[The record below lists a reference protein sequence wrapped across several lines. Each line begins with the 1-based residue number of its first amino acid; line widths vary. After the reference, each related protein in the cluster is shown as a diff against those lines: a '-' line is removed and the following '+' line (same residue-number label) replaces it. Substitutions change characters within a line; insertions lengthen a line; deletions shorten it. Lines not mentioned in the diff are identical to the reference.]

1 MNLKPL
7 KATSSQIKLYL
18 GPPSLK
24 HNKSSIWVE
33 RSNFYCAPVLGNTK
47 GNSGSKSE
55 YLIVGFDTEFKT
67 SEAPIRHSDLGL
79 EDTQIKN
86 LILSY
91 QFSAKLGDFAWEGIC
106 CPKDGERIT
115 LGEFM
120 VFVLGEGR
128 KNNPKLVYPK
138 KIYLVGHFTR
148 ADIPA
153 FADFVELTGFMTNV
167 RSTFLSTDTPIS
179 VSIDFEDQEDNVDLN
194 VFIRDTMLLTP
205 AASKSLKALGELVG
219 IPKLMLSENSEK
231 QKFMIRNMD
240 LVREKDW
247 ELFKRYAINDA
258 HICLKYIEMLIE
270 RYKSLTGK
278 NGIPVT
284 LTSIGVELLM
294 ADWRDRYKDDQYV
307 QGREIVKEKYW
318 KKKQG
323 GYNNFKKSVLI
334 EEVYRHREFVTECYH
349 GGRNEQFWF
358 GPSYE
363 GNWTDFDLVSAYPTA
378 MALIGKPRWKE
389 IRQCSDVDE
398 MTPITLG
405 FASVKFKFPNNIR
418 YPTIPVRTDN
428 GLIFPLEGVSCC
440 AAPEIY
446 LAKQL
451 GAEIEIRYGLIVPC
465 DPEELIFGEFIKYC
479 ISERNKAGK
488 KTLNGLFWKELS
500 NSTYGKTAQGLR
512 EKRVYDMRD
521 RSIKALPKSKITNP
535 YFAAYITSFVR
546 AVLGEVINAV
556 PSKRMVFS
564 CTTDGFLTDATE
576 GELQRVQRN
585 GSLTQLYAKS
595 QEYLTGASSVLER
608 KHGVKQLLG
617 WRTRGQATLVA
628 GEPKAGEH
636 DYNIV
641 LAKGGIYTR
650 PELEGDEEQNEE
662 IVKYF
667 FNRSPTTSLDIP
679 SKLGVRD
686 MVEMN
691 ADLVEKILEKRLS
704 MEFDWKRCSESVGTS
719 KKYSHVFFSTK
730 PWQSIDQFISV
741 KELWGEFVKG
751 EFFCIKTEKDFS
763 LFADLVQSKFGVD
776 RGVAKYLHK
785 KDPDVQRL
793 RQQFCSAWRLSAA
806 GLTYDP
812 RAFSAPNLANEL
824 TYLGIPTQKH
834 HIQNGHKKAFIPYSS
849 PGTLKVKAL
858 LKQLKIKFPELQ
870 IEMFIPSEKEFSGI
884 TLSSA
889 KKSSFARLVE

>member
-7 KATSSQIKLYL
+7 KATSSKIKLYL
-18 GPPSLK
+18 GPPSCK

-128 KNNPKLVYPK
+128 KKNPKLVYPK

-219 IPKLMLSENSEK
+219 IPKLMLSEDIKK

-240 LVREKDW
+240 LVRDQEW

-521 RSIKALPKSKITNP
+521 RSIKALPESKITNP

-608 KHGVKQLLG
+608 KHSVKQLLG

-628 GEPKAGEH
+628 GEPKADEH
-636 DYNIV
+636 EFNIV

-812 RAFSAPNLANEL
+812 RAFSAPNLASEL
-824 TYLGIPTQKH
+824 TNLGIPTQKH

-884 TLSSA
+884 TLSST

>member
-1 MNLKPL
+1 
-7 KATSSQIKLYL
+7 
-18 GPPSLK
+18 
-24 HNKSSIWVE
+24 
-33 RSNFYCAPVLGNTK
+33 
-47 GNSGSKSE
+47 
-55 YLIVGFDTEFKT
+55 
-67 SEAPIRHSDLGL
+67 
-79 EDTQIKN
+79 
-86 LILSY
+86 
-91 QFSAKLGDFAWEGIC
+91 
-106 CPKDGERIT
+106 
-115 LGEFM
+115 
-120 VFVLGEGR
+120 
-128 KNNPKLVYPK
+128 
-138 KIYLVGHFTR
+138 
-148 ADIPA
+148 
-153 FADFVELTGFMTNV
+153 
-167 RSTFLSTDTPIS
+167 
-179 VSIDFEDQEDNVDLN
+179 
-194 VFIRDTMLLTP
+194 
-205 AASKSLKALGELVG
+205 
-219 IPKLMLSENSEK
+219 
-231 QKFMIRNMD
+231 
-240 LVREKDW
+240 
-247 ELFKRYAINDA
+247 
-258 HICLKYIEMLIE
+258 
-270 RYKSLTGK
+270 
-278 NGIPVT
+278 
-284 LTSIGVELLM
+284 
-294 ADWRDRYKDDQYV
+294 
-307 QGREIVKEKYW
+307 
-318 KKKQG
+318 
-323 GYNNFKKSVLI
+323 
-334 EEVYRHREFVTECYH
+334 
-349 GGRNEQFWF
+349 
-358 GPSYE
+358 
-363 GNWTDFDLVSAYPTA
+363 
-378 MALIGKPRWKE
+378 
-389 IRQCSDVDE
+389 
-398 MTPITLG
+398 
-405 FASVKFKFPNNIR
+405 
-418 YPTIPVRTDN
+418 VRTDN

-465 DPEELIFGEFIKYC
+465 DHEDLIFGEFIKYC

-521 RSIKALPKSKITNP
+521 KSIKALPESKITNP

-576 GELQRVQRN
+576 DEMQRVQRN

-595 QEYLTGASSVLER
+595 QKYLTGASSVLER

-628 GEPKAGEH
+628 GEPKADEH
-636 DYNIV
+636 DFNIV

-751 EFFCIKTEKDFS
+751 EFFCIKTEKAFS

-812 RAFSAPNLANEL
+812 RAFSAPYLANEL

-884 TLSSA
+884 TLRSA